1 MKNESSFQISIRFP
15 KGIFEALK
23 KFIPNTSRRDF
34 IRKAVS
40 EKLSRDFGA
49 NIPPELSRCGQGKRT
64 DLDTPE
70 KRAAKLPA
78 LREQARK
85 ARESKQ
91 GGKE

>member
-1 MKNESSFQISIRFP
+1 MLF
-15 KGIFEALK
+15 LK
-23 KFIPNTSRRDF
+23 KFANESKTAF
-34 IRKAVS
+34 IREAIA
-40 EKLSRDFGA
+40 EKLIRDYGVSLARSDFA
-49 NIPPELSRCGQGKRT
+49 ITQGKRT

-78 LREQARK
+78 LREQARR

>member
-1 MKNESSFQISIRFP
+1 MNETNESFSLRISGKLLF
-15 KGIFEALK
+15 FLK
-23 KFIPNTSRRDF
+23 KFANGSKTAF
-34 IRKAVS
+34 IREAIA
-40 EKLSRDFGA
+40 EKLIRD
-49 NIPPELSRCGQGKRT
+49 CGVSLTRSDFLITQGKRT